1 MYQFELINRHCFNA
15 IDYFLDDTF
24 SIIAAIFNFTVTF
37 HIIYQLN
44 PMGANSV
51 VNFFI
56 FHQFYHED
64 YFIDVVKV
72 LINHL
77 I

>member
-1 MYQFELINRHCFNA
+1 MYQFESTNRHCFNA
-15 IDYFLDDTF
+15 IDYSLDDTF
-24 SIIAAIFNFTVTF
+24 SIIAAIFHFTVTF

-44 PMGANSV
+44 PMGAHSG

>member
-1 MYQFELINRHCFNA
+1 MYQFESINRHCFNA

-24 SIIAAIFNFTVTF
+24 SIIAAIFHFTVTF
-37 HIIYQLN
+37 NIIYQLN
-44 PMGANSV
+44 PMGAHSG